1 MGRLSMGCILPCMM
15 HAYERRTSMRWSIG
29 DARLRGACLWEM
41 HAHERHVY
49 EVAYRRDTAMRENT
63 AMRWLTAGLLA
74 RGSKMGVRG
83 GSPASG

>member
-1 MGRLSMGCILPCMM
+1 MRWLMGDARLWEM
-15 HAYERRTSMRWSIG
+15 HAYERRTSMRCSIG

-41 HAHERHVY
+41 HAYERHVY
-49 EVAYRRDTAMRENT
+49 EMAYRRDTATRENT

-74 RGSKMGVRG
+74 RDSEMGVRG